1 MNIQLLLTPDSQ
13 LPTFISLARRGVV
26 ETNPNQTF
34 ETAG

>member
-1 MNIQLLLTPDSQ
+1 MSHVHSTFADSR